1 MTTRTTESPNHCA
14 YCGHTLGDQTT
25 SERFGERCCSEAHA
39 EEFVAG
45 VRTARLGAAARSET
59 GRDPGA
65 VNHAGACGLPPR
77 EQRTWGDYVKRG
89 ACWAAPLLFI
99 LALPLIWSGGWAAT
113 GGSLL
118 SVLALLAC
126 PLGMYFMMRG
136 MMNIQRHDSP
146 TDPKQPEGNRRA

>member
-14 YCGHTLGDQTT
+14 YCGHTLGDAAT
-25 SERFGERCCSEAHA
+25 SERFGERFCSEAHA

-45 VRTARLGAAARSET
+45 VRTARVEAAARSET
-59 GRDPGA
+59 AGDPSS
-65 VNHAGACGLPPR
+65 VSHARGCGVR
-77 EQRTWGDYVKRG
+77 SGEQRTWGDYVKRG
-89 ACWAAPLLFI
+89 ACWGAPLLFI
-99 LALPLIWSGGWAAT
+99 LAVPLIWSGGWAAT

-136 MMNIQRHDSP
+136 MSTMQRHGGSTETKSVED
-146 TDPKQPEGNRRA
+146 DRRA